1 MSPHLAA
8 LRPGNT
14 LQISAPHR
22 SGCSHTHLIATVLCA
37 CIHPMCC
44 WRHRRYSIEWYLEEA
59 EKNKARRDQEEQ
71 PLLPAAIAALSIL
84 GGTVLLLAMR

>member
-1 MSPHLAA
+1 
-8 LRPGNT
+8 
-14 LQISAPHR
+14 
-22 SGCSHTHLIATVLCA
+22 
-37 CIHPMCC
+37 MCC